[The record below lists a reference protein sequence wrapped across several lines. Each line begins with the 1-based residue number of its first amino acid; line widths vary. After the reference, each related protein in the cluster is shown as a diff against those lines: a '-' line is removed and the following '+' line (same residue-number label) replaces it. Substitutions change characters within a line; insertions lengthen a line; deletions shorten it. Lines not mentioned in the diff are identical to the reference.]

1 MVGFGKQRS
10 QVKTKVTV
18 SELTGKYL
26 VMASVNGC
34 KEFCVSPHFD
44 KKDAKLAAKEVET
57 VFSQF
62 SPREWKDN
70 ACLTKALSMLQ
81 YEDDDEPIG
90 VLDLD
95 RQVVDMT
102 RDRLADF
109 RAVWQERDLLSDA
122 VAERRK
128 TQDHP
133 FNIDSSSQAEPE
145 S

>member
-1 MVGFGKQRS
+1 MAGFGKQRS
-10 QVKTKVTV
+10 QVKTKITV
-18 SELTGKYL
+18 SQLTGKYL

-44 KKDAKLAAKEVET
+44 KKDAKLAAKEVEA

-90 VLDLD
+90 VLDLNS
-95 RQVVDMT
+95 QVVDMST
-102 RDRLADF
+102 DRLADS
-109 RAVWQERDLLSDA
+109 RAVWQERDLLSN
-122 VAERRK
+122 VVVERRK
-128 TQDHP
+128 TQDNP
-133 FNIDSSSQAEPE
+133 FNTDSSSQTEPE